1 GRARGGRRLP
11 GGRPGA
17 PSGGGPGPAGGG
29 AGPWLP
35 ASVTG
40 GAWRNGGRYVLK
52 ESLVRLG
59 HSGAV
64 PGSEQ
69 VQQQA
74 ADHRDAEAGVG
85 SGRPFVGP
93 GLDQGGG
100 DRGGP

>member
-1 GRARGGRRLP
+1 GG
-11 GGRPGA
+11 GGRPR
-17 PSGGGPGPAGGG
+17 GGGARSCAGCGPPRGGGG